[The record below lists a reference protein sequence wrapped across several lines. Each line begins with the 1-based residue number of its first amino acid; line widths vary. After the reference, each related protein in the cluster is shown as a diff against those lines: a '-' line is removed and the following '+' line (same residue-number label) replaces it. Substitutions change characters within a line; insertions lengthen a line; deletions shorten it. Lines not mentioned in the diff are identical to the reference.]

1 MKIKARPTWRWRV
14 PWSEPSKYSKELIMC
29 VMFHFRFYNIDM
41 EEIEEE
47 EEVGEETRGCRDGQG
62 SDLVF

>member
-1 MKIKARPTWRWRV
+1 
-14 PWSEPSKYSKELIMC
+14 MC
-29 VMFHFRFYNIDM
+29 VMLYFRFYNIDM

-62 SDLVF
+62 RDLVF

>member
-1 MKIKARPTWRWRV
+1 
-14 PWSEPSKYSKELIMC
+14 MC
-29 VMFHFRFYNIDM
+29 VMFYFRFYNINM

-47 EEVGEETRGCRDGQG
+47 EEVEGETRGCREAQG